1 MYCNGRRS
9 GTLVFIL
16 LCTEKPLSKF
26 RLIQHQMVTNESAKT
41 SCTNLGY
48 YSVMLRYSVTDRNP
62 MKNLSQDTQRPWW
75 DQNWVCPKNRSEQ
88 FLLEQTCSVGSHAYI
103 LFHKES
109 QAISHHK
116 GYNHV
121 TMVSRI
127 CIIQADLLILGAGVH
142 STQIG
147 DLLVHGKA
155 SGHRIEMTRYT
166 WLIKHFTRI
175 MN

>member
-1 MYCNGRRS
+1 
-9 GTLVFIL
+9 
-16 LCTEKPLSKF
+16 
-26 RLIQHQMVTNESAKT
+26 MVTNECAKW
-41 SCTNLGY
+41 SCTNLRY
-48 YSVMLRYSVTDRNP
+48 YPVMLRYPVADRNP
-62 MKNLSQDTQRPWW
+62 MKNLSQDTQCPWW
-75 DQNWVCPKNRSEQ
+75 DQNWVCPPPKNRSEQ
-88 FLLEQTCSVGSHAYI
+88 FLLEQTCSAGSHAYI
-103 LFHKES
+103 LFHKVS

-155 SGHRIEMTRYT
+155 SGHKTEKTDI
-166 WLIKHFTRI
+166 LD
-175 MN
+175 